1 MRRLAAEYTLYLDVI
16 FLQNFLMNVC
26 VLTLTGRMMRQTCRA
41 GRIAAGGAAG
51 ALWACGGIFLPL
63 SFPMKAALTC
73 GPVSLLMVFLAFRE
87 RHPVRLLKGTA
98 ALYLT
103 AVLMAGGLEL
113 VKGLSARVYNYENP
127 ANPRQQKLPFYV
139 LFFAAAAVFFF
150 ICFLLEAVR
159 EERRRRSHMAGA
171 TIFFQGR
178 SLQVQAFLNTGNRLT
193 DPVSGRPVSVIWAGA
208 LEGFFDGAPGVT
220 LIPYRSVGKESGLLP
235 AVKADC
241 ICIELE
247 GKCRELKNPLIAVS
261 QAPLSSDGSYE
272 MLLHEAFW
280 EKAVRSE
287 KSCHGGDARTG
298 KTEKD
303 KSRQTE
309 GGQETEKSE
318 NNWAGSERLTE
329 PETYEKTGKE
339 TERKNDAVGK
349 NGTQKGGSEGKTGLE
364 NSRSPQNEDGGK
376 SGRKEPE
383 NQSGGEKYGD

>member
-1 MRRLAAEYTLYLDVI
+1 
-16 FLQNFLMNVC
+16 
-26 VLTLTGRMMRQTCRA
+26 
-41 GRIAAGGAAG
+41 
-51 ALWACGGIFLPL
+51 
-63 SFPMKAALTC
+63 
-73 GPVSLLMVFLAFRE
+73 
-87 RHPVRLLKGTA
+87 
-98 ALYLT
+98 
-103 AVLMAGGLEL
+103 
-113 VKGLSARVYNYENP
+113 
-127 ANPRQQKLPFYV
+127 
-139 LFFAAAAVFFF
+139 
-150 ICFLLEAVR
+150 
-159 EERRRRSHMAGA
+159 MAGA

-178 SLQVQAFLNTGNRLT
+178 SLQVQAFLDTGNRLT

-298 KTEKD
+298 KREKD

>member
-1 MRRLAAEYTLYLDVI
+1 
-16 FLQNFLMNVC
+16 MNVF

-178 SLQVQAFLNTGNRLT
+178 SLQVQAFLDTGNQLT